1 MKNIAETIMVL
12 LLLANLVILG
22 TSRLKVCIRFFA
34 FEGFLLGLLPVLV
47 DINSLGIRTAILGA
61 GIVALKGIIFPLL
74 LLRTMRSANVYR
86 EVEPFI
92 GFIPSMAAGIII
104 VGLSFMLA
112 KHVPVSES
120 SAPGSIVETGLATVL
135 SGIMLLVSRK
145 KALTQV
151 LGFLILENG
160 IFMLGV
166 AFMRDVSLMVELGVL
181 LDAFAAVFVMS
192 ITAHRISREFDHID
206 TDQLHSLKG

>member
-1 MKNIAETIMVL
+1 MVL
-12 LLLANLVILG
+12 LLLSNLVILG

-34 FEGFLLGLLPVLV
+34 FEGFLLGFLPALV
-47 DINSLGIRTAILGA
+47 EMDAWGFRIMILSA
-61 GIVALKGIIFPLL
+61 GVIGLKGIVFPLL
-74 LLRTMRSANVYR
+74 LIRTMRSANVYR

-92 GFIPSMAAGIII
+92 GFIPSMAVGIIL
-104 VGLSFMLA
+104 VGMSFWIST
-112 KHVPVSES
+112 HIPVPGTAALQSV
-120 SAPGSIVETGLATVL
+120 IITGLATIL
-135 SGIMLLVSRK
+135 SGITLLVSRK

-151 LGFLILENG
+151 IGFLILENG

-166 AFMRDVSLMVELGVL
+166 AFMREVSLMVELGVL

-206 TDQLHSLKG
+206 IDQLHSLKG